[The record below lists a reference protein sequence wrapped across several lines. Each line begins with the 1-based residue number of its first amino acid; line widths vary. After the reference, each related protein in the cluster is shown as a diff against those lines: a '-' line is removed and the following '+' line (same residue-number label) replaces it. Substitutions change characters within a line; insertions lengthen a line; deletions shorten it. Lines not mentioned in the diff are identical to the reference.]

1 MNEAWR
7 PHTALVSCSL
17 GTAERVV
24 PGPGVRDSSVVVRVD
39 DDGVLQGLVPPQHRG
54 DAPQPLVYP
63 GHQATAP
70 PPGGVGDVTA
80 ELLVPL
86 SRQERVVGSHVGEEH
101 EEGRGGVGLG
111 QVGLYH
117 LDSLHVEQV
126 RGVGGVV
133 PVHLLV
139 PPEVKPPVPA
149 LLGEVVLTPAQ
160 DTEELMEASCER
172 MIGRLAVSKVPLE
185 PGFTIH
191 LQSYHT
197 YISSLGLD
205 N

>member
-1 MNEAWR
+1 MDEGRR

-17 GTAERVV
+17 GTAERIV

-39 DDGVLQGLVPPQHRG
+39 DDGVLQGLLPPQHRG
-54 DAPQPLVYP
+54 DQPQTLVYP

-70 PPGGVGDVTA
+70 PPGGVPDVTA

-86 SRQERVVGSHVGEEH
+86 CRQQRVVGSQVGEKH

-111 QVGLYH
+111 QMGFYH
-117 LDSLHVEQV
+117 LDGLHVEQV

-133 PVHLLV
+133 PVHLVV

-160 DTEELMEASCER
+160 DSEELMEASSER
-172 MIGRLAVSKVPLE
+172 MVGRLGVSKVPLQ
-185 PGFTIH
+185 PGFTIK

-197 YISSLGLD
+197 FQALA
-205 N
+205 